1 MNLIEIK
8 EYKSTENKV
17 IYINPN
23 QIVLIRESDFSSNTW
38 NISFV
43 NGDRMTVDQQNLNII
58 IDSTKSIIN
67 SIFH

>member
-17 IYINPN
+17 IRINPN
-23 QIVLIRESDFSSNTW
+23 QIVLIRESDFSPNIW

-43 NGDRMTVDQQNLNII
+43 NGDRVTVDQENLNII
-58 IDSTKSIIN
+58 IDSTKSIIS